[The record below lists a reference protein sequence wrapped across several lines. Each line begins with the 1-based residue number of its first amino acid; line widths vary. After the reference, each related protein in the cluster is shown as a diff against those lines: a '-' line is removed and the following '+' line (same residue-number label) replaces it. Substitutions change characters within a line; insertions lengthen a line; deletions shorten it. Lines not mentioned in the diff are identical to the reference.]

1 MIGYIKGT
9 VTTFEKQACFVEISG
24 IGYRIFISD
33 IDKEKLRVGENIKL
47 YTYMAV
53 REDAIQ
59 LYGFIEKESY
69 DLFLILISVSKIGP
83 KVAMGILS
91 SIDINSFCNA
101 IQKKSIS
108 VLTKLPGI
116 GKKTAER
123 LVLELKDKIAV
134 SNVENV
140 ESDTESSTSGT
151 VPENEAVMIL
161 KSLGYQEYEIM
172 PVLKSIKKEFKDP
185 MELVRAVLFEMGKK
199 HS

>member
-1 MIGYIKGT
+1 M
-9 VTTFEKQACFVEISG
+9 
-24 IGYRIFISD
+24 
-33 IDKEKLRVGENIKL
+33 
-47 YTYMAV
+47 
-53 REDAIQ
+53 
-59 LYGFIEKESY
+59 
-69 DLFLILISVSKIGP
+69 FLVLISVSKIGP

-91 SIDINSFCNA
+91 AIDINSFCNA